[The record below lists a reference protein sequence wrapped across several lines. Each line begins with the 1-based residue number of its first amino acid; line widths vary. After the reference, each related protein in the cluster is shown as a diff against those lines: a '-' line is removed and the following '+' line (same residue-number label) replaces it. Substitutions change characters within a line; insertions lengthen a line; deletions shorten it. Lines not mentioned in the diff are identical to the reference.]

1 MKSSKKLQAMLNNLD
16 IYERDVEQYQRM
28 LMRNSSDSLKERL
41 NSTLVAKSLLEQAII
56 KFIPTIEQE
65 IRLIQLEKEYA
76 LFNRAFNNSVYECQ
90 EKEDRENQISKLKK
104 EIDEKIN

>member
-76 LFNRAFNNSVYECQ
+76 LFNRSFNNSICEFQ